1 MPGLVYGRY
10 RVQDLECGY
19 IALYSALII
28 IVYYLTNKLTWDRN
42 SAIINIRIHRM
53 HYVNAK
59 MKGERYE
66 GL

>member
-42 SAIINIRIHRM
+42 SAIINITNSP
-53 HYVNAK
+53 NALCK
-59 MKGERYE
+59 MQK
-66 GL
+66 